1 MSDQREVSVLSVL
14 GRFGTERGL
23 SAEPTELLDP
33 AIVEAFVVR
42 GLPGRRSST
51 KGTYRSV
58 LHRIARE
65 NGRVVTGRGV
75 GFSGAPAP
83 PPYSAHERAAL
94 LSMARSQPGE
104 HRGPAALVI
113 LSAGIGAG
121 LRPSELVALCGQ
133 DIVVDG
139 TSVLV
144 QVRGP
149 RPRLV
154 PVRAPHGRRLA
165 VLAGEHGSGVLFR
178 PGLSKRSYKNAAN
191 DLCSALRASPG
202 TVALSVNRCRS
213 SFICDHLAART
224 PLSELMVIAGIVE
237 VESLLR
243 YCAHVPGAPG
253 SKAALRGARSREA
266 R

>member
-1 MSDQREVSVLSVL
+1 
-14 GRFGTERGL
+14 
-23 SAEPTELLDP
+23 
-33 AIVEAFVVR
+33 
-42 GLPGRRSST
+42 
-51 KGTYRSV
+51 V

-83 PPYSAHERAAL
+83 PPYSAHERAEL
-94 LSMARSQPGE
+94 YSMARSQPGE
-104 HRGPAALVI
+104 HRALAALVI

-121 LRPSELVALCGQ
+121 LCSGELVALCAE
-133 DIVVDG
+133 DVVSDG
-139 TSVLV
+139 EDVV
-144 QVRGP
+144 VEVRGP
-149 RPRLV
+149 RARLIA
-154 PVRAPHGRRLA
+154 VRAPHGKRLA
-165 VLAGEHGSGVLFR
+165 GLARSRGAGVLFR
-178 PGLSKRSYKNAAN
+178 PGLKKRSYKNAAN